1 MLHLF
6 VLYGCMHLTAHNPAP
21 EAGRTRCV
29 EAQVFFHAEQCKKEL
44 PKAGGLTEKSRHARS
59 WFECDEITAESW
71 IPTDAK
77 GGANLA
83 YKAEVG
89 ASDEAAL
96 AELLAPL
103 GPQARASLRPDDF
116 KGSFQKAFQGPGRWS
131 FFIVGNGSTVTA
143 FAVTNLD
150 DFQFTDIAT
159 DVSSSATAATGGLD
173 FETMAEDAGI
183 TLSYHTEFSRRAM
196 PPPGGIKRAPP

>member
-1 MLHLF
+1 M
-6 VLYGCMHLTAHNPAP
+6 TRHNPAAQ
-21 EAGRTRCV
+21 AGRTRCV
-29 EAQVFFHAEQCKKEL
+29 EAEVFFHAEQCKKEL
-44 PKAGGLTEKSRHARS
+44 PKGGGLTEKSRHSRS
-59 WFECDEITAESW
+59 WFECDETTAESW
-71 IPTDAK
+71 IPTKAQ

-89 ASDEAAL
+89 ASDAQAL
-96 AELLAPL
+96 TALLAPL
-103 GPQARASLRPDDF
+103 APQARATLTPEDL

-131 FFIVGNGSTVTA
+131 FFILGNGSTVTA

-159 DVSSSATAATGGLD
+159 DVSSSATAASGSLD

-196 PPPGGIKRAPP
+196 PPPGGMVRAP

>member
-1 MLHLF
+1 MFHLF
-6 VLYGCMHLTAHNPAP
+6 VLYGCMHLTAHNPAS

-29 EAQVFFHAEQCKKEL
+29 EAQVYFRADQCRKNL
-44 PKAGGLTEKSRHARS
+44 PKAGGLTEKSRHSRS
-59 WFECDEITAESW
+59 WFECDESTAESW
-71 IPTDAK
+71 IPADAK

-89 ASDEAAL
+89 ASDAQAL
-96 AELLAPL
+96 TELLAPL
-103 GPQARASLRPDDF
+103 APQARATLTPEELKS
-116 KGSFQKAFQGPGRWS
+116 SFQKAFQGPGRWS

-196 PPPGGIKRAPP
+196 PPPGGMLRAP